1 MKAWVLHDIGD
12 IRYED
17 VPVPEPQPGWVRL
30 KVMAAGICGS
40 DIARVFETGA
50 HNMPLIPGHEFAG
63 VVDEVAEG
71 GDASLVGKRVGVF
84 PLIPCR
90 KCGPCKDGHFEMCR
104 NYNYLGSRCNGAF
117 AEYVCVPEQNLIEL
131 PEGVTFKR
139 AAMLEPMAVAVHA
152 LRKGIYG
159 HVGVR
164 NIAVWGLGTIG
175 SMLAAFLYTSTHWE
189 KLIVIGNKDSQ
200 RERLKKLDL
209 PGMGYIDSRECDPVE
224 VLKEE
229 CGGVDLIFECVGRN
243 EVLSGCVNAAAPG
256 GYVVTV
262 GNPASDMTLDRD
274 TYWKILRNQLTVM
287 GTWNSS
293 FTGDEKDD
301 WHFVIS
307 ALENR
312 DINAKA
318 FISHRLKPEGLL
330 DGLKMM
336 RDKTEEYCKVMI
348 VRE

>member
-12 IRYED
+12 IRFEN
-17 VPVPEPQPGWVRL
+17 VPDPEPKEGEVL
-30 KVMAAGICGS
+30 LAVKAAGVCGS
-40 DIARVFETGA
+40 DVPRVYKTGA
-50 HNMPLIPGHEFAG
+50 HKMPLIPGHEFAG
-63 VVDEVAEG
+63 EVLAVG
-71 GDASLVGKRVGVF
+71 KAADKALIGKRVGVF

-90 KCGPCKDGHFEMCR
+90 KCGPCRDGQYEMCR
-104 NYNYLGSRCNGAF
+104 DYNYLGSRCDGAF
-117 AEYVCVPEQNLIEL
+117 AEYVCAPAGNLIEL

-152 LRKGIYG
+152 LRQGIYG

-175 SMLAAFLYTSTHWE
+175 SMLAAFLYSNARWE
-189 KLIVIGNKDSQ
+189 KLIVIGNKESQ
-200 RERLKKLDL
+200 RERLKELGL
-209 PGMGYIDSRECDPVE
+209 SGVGYIDSRECDPAE
-224 VLKEE
+224 VIKEE
-229 CGGVDLIFECVGRN
+229 CGGADLIFECVGRN
-243 EVLSGCVNAAAPG
+243 EVLSGCVDAAAPG

-274 TYWKILRNQLTVM
+274 TYWKILRNQLTVK

-293 FTGDEKDD
+293 FTGDENDD
-301 WHFVIS
+301 WHFVIR

-318 FISHRLKPEGLL
+318 FISHRFGLEEL
-330 DGLKMM
+330 DRGLMLM
-336 RDKTEEYCKVMI
+336 RDKTEDYCKVM
-348 VRE
+348 VTP